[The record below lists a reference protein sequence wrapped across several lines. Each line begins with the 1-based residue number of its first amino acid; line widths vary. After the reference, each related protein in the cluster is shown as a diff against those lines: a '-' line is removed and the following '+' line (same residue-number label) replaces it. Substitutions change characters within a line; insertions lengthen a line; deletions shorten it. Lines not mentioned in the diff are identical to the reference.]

1 MPGHKVTAG
10 WVQIAGTLL
19 PLNYHS
25 EDTDPGEEPPAGAPY
40 DVIVGL
46 IQSNMRGAATD
57 YDLTADQYTGPVDM
71 WRWSSS
77 TIVTATEPLSTRDSS
92 TGMGAMNTF
101 VKDYASQ
108 VLANGRRILI
118 INTARGGTGFTTP
131 STNPAGTAYTWN
143 RTAANDSNNLALT
156 TRDALISIVAAL
168 PAGSRIVAYLA
179 NHGSTDGTNNTPKAT
194 FKAYLED
201 WIQWIRDETDTADV
215 PYVMMQMRPSL
226 LVEGRHL
233 NLDNAQQEV
242 AEAGTAAHIGF
253 ALSPNGS
260 QYNKADSV
268 HFNAEGVREIG
279 HRLFDEYQTLI

>member
-10 WVQIAGTLL
+10 WIRIAGTLQ
-19 PLNYHS
+19 PLNYNAG
-25 EDTDPGEEPPAGAPY
+25 TDPGEETPAGAPY

-57 YDLTADQYTGPVDM
+57 YNLTTDQYSGPVDM
-71 WRWSSS
+71 WRWSSNQ
-77 TIVTATEPLSTRDSS
+77 IVSATEPLSTRDSS

-101 VKDYASQ
+101 VKDYQSQ

-118 INTARGGTGFTTP
+118 INTARGGTGFTLP
-131 STNPAGTAYTWN
+131 STNPQGSALTWN
-143 RTAANDSNNLALT
+143 RAATNDSNNLALT
-156 TRDALISIVAAL
+156 TRDALVSIMAGL

-201 WIQWIRDETDTADV
+201 WIQWIRAETNTLSV
-215 PYVMMQMRPSL
+215 PYVMMQLRPSL
-226 LVEGRHL
+226 LVEGRHQ
-233 NLDNAQQEV
+233 NIDNAQQEV
-242 AEAGTAAHIGF
+242 AAAGGAAHIAYAF
-253 ALSPNGS
+253 SPNGS
-260 QYNKADSV
+260 QYNKADAV

-279 HRLFDEYQTLI
+279 HRLFAAYQTLI